1 MKKNLAR
8 KAAALALAL
17 VLALGLMA
25 GCGSN
30 STPGAQGT
38 DSPDYVYVADY
49 ALIGDEGQFD
59 SISNCCYADGVIY
72 FTAQIV
78 AGEDSYTDPSS
89 GENYTYDTY
98 RTGLFTCAEDG
109 TNVQEMSA
117 YQGPQVPDG
126 MEGSSYIN
134 AMAPDPQGAL
144 WVFESMSTYSYD
156 LPDDFDPAT
165 MNQWDYYVDGGQSYY
180 LRKLDSTG
188 AELMNVDL
196 SIISGA
202 QGTDGS
208 TSGGSSSGSDIT
220 PYASNSS
227 YFNLNGFTVDGSGNL
242 YLNDGDGNVSV
253 LDSTGALLFTL
264 STDQDTGWVSAM
276 TRLADGSV
284 AVSIYDSTSGTQ
296 MIKPIDLSAKTYS
309 DGVAAPTEAWNLYS
323 GAGDYDL
330 YYNGS
335 SSFYGFNMK
344 TGESTKLFTWINS
357 DVDDSNINSILPLA
371 DGRIVCCS
379 TTYDDTTSE
388 STTELISMVKT
399 PASEV
404 QQKTTLT
411 LACMYLDWN
420 LRSQIIKFN
429 KSNDEYRIE
438 VKDYSE
444 YNTEDD
450 YDAGLTKL
458 SAEIIAGNVP
468 DLLDTSGLPLEHY
481 AAKGLLEDLWPYID
495 ADTELGGRDA
505 LITPVFDAMS
515 TDGKLYQITPDF
527 SVFTAAGAPA
537 LVGDTPGWT
546 LDDLYAALGQLQ
558 DGAEVFSQGTVKSD
572 VLSYS
577 CAMGLDDFVNWQTG
591 ECSFDSD
598 EFLDM
603 LKFTDLFP
611 AEFDWDNFN
620 YDEDYE
626 SDYSRISSGRQL
638 LTIIFASD
646 FRSLQMYEEMFGGSL
661 TFVGFPTRDGS
672 NGSAFQINDGLAMSS
687 TCTNK
692 DAAWQFM
699 RTLLTQD
706 YQENNT
712 WQLPTNKAAFDAMLK
727 EAMTPQYTTDP
738 ETGEQVEQS
747 QGGWGWDDLTVE
759 IYAMTQ
765 AEADQILALING
777 TTKVYGSDD
786 EIMDII
792 NDSTTD
798 FFSGQ
803 RSAEDT
809 AAAIQSRVSLYV
821 NEQK

>member
-1 MKKNLAR
+1 MKKRSLAKR
-8 KAAALALAL
+8 AAALALAL
-17 VLALGLMA
+17 VTALGLMA
-25 GCGSN
+25 GCGDN
-30 STPGAQGT
+30 STTGT
-38 DSPDYVYVADY
+38 QNTDTPEFVYVASY
-49 ALIGDEGQFD
+49 ATIGTEGQFD
-59 SISNCCYADGVIY
+59 SISNCCYADGQLY

-78 AGEDSYTDPSS
+78 DGEETYTDSSS
-89 GENYTYDTY
+89 GESYTYDTY

-109 TNVQEMSA
+109 TNVQEMTA

-126 MEGSSYIN
+126 MEGDANIN

-144 WVFESMSTYSYD
+144 WVFESLNTYSYD
-156 LPDDFDPAT
+156 LPDNFDPAT
-165 MNQWDYYVDGGQSYY
+165 MSKWDYYVDGGQSYY

-188 AELMNVDL
+188 AELVNVDL
-196 SIISGA
+196 SVITGQQAEVSG
-202 QGTDGS
+202 GS
-208 TSGGSSSGSDIT
+208 TSGSDISPYSGS
-220 PYASNSS
+220 
-227 YFNLNGFTVDGSGNL
+227 YFYLSGFTVDGSGNL
-242 YLNDGDGNVSV
+242 YLNDSDGNIYV
-253 LDSTGALLFTL
+253 LDSTGASLFTL
-264 STDQDTGWVSAM
+264 AADDQAGWVNSM

-284 AVSIYDSTSGTQ
+284 AVSIYDSDNGGLL
-296 MIKPIDLSAKTYS
+296 IKPID
-309 DGVAAPTEAWNLYS
+309 VAAKAYGEGVSAPSDAWTLYP
-323 GAGDYDL
+323 GAGDYDF

-335 SSFYGFNMK
+335 TSFFGFSMK
-344 TGESTKLFTWINS
+344 TGESTKLLTWINS
-357 DVDDSNINSILPLA
+357 DVDDSNISSILPLA

-379 TTYDDTTSE
+379 TEYDDTTSK

-399 PASEV
+399 PSSQVE
-404 QQKTTLT
+404 QKTTLT
-411 LACMYLDWN
+411 FACMYLDWN

-429 KSNDEYRIE
+429 KTNDKYRIE
-438 VKDYSE
+438 VQDYSE

-458 SAEIIAGNVP
+458 STEIIAGNVP
-468 DLLDTSGLPLEHY
+468 DLLDTSGLPIEHY

-495 ADTELGGRDA
+495 ADTELGGRDG

-546 LDDLYAALGQLQ
+546 LDDLYTALGQLQ

-598 EFLDM
+598 EFIDI

-638 LTIIFASD
+638 LTTIYASD

-661 TFVGFPTRDGS
+661 TFIGFPTRDDS
-672 NGSAFQINDGLAMSS
+672 NGSAFQISDGLAMSS
-687 TCTNK
+687 TCTDK
-692 DAAWQFM
+692 DAAWTFM

-706 YQENNT
+706 YQESNT
-712 WQLPTNKAAFDAMLK
+712 WQFPTNKAAFDAQLE

-738 ETGEQVEQS
+738 ETGAQVEQS
-747 QGGWGWDDLTVE
+747 QGSWGWGDLNVD

-765 AEADQILALING
+765 AEADQIMDLING
-777 TTKVYGSDD
+777 TTKVYGSDQ

-792 NDSTTD
+792 TDSTAD

-803 RSAEDT
+803 RTAEDT